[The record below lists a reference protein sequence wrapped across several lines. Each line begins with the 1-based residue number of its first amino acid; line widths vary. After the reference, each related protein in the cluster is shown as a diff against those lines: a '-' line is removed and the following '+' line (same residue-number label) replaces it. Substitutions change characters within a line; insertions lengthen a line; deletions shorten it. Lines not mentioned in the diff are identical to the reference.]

1 MKKDDRVSKTDYYL
15 GIAREV
21 AKRSPCSRRKFGAVI
36 VKDNTIV
43 ATGYNGTMPG
53 ALNCGIDIPCIKDV
67 AKEPS
72 YLSYDYCP
80 SIHAEEN
87 ACIAAG
93 KERATGGTLYLSP
106 ILGVGSRAERGGDR
120 PCFRCRR
127 SIRRAGLKRVVFI
140 NKEGNVVED
149 DVTDYVEL
157 ENQWMIDKL
166 DGANPDWMDVMME

>member
-36 VKDNTIV
+36 VKDDSIV
-43 ATGYNGTMPG
+43 STGYNGTIRG
-53 ALNCGIDIPCIKDV
+53 ALNCGIDIPCIKDI
-67 AKEPS
+67 AKEPA
-72 YLSYDYCP
+72 YLTYDYCP
-80 SIHAEEN
+80 SVHAEEN
-87 ACIAAG
+87 ACLIAG
-93 KERATGGTLYLSP
+93 KEHAAGGTLYLAP
-106 ILGVGSRAERGGDR
+106 IMGKGDL

-127 SIRRAGLKRVVFI
+127 AIRQVGLKKVVYI
-140 NKEGNVVED
+140 DEEGNVKEV
-149 DVTDYVEL
+149 DVASFVEL